1 MLAVISPAKT
11 LDFESK
17 CPTKK
22 HSEPDFLPHSEQLVG
37 KLAKLTRPKLA
48 ELMNIS
54 EKLATEN
61 HRRFQ
66 QWQLPFTPDNA
77 RPALFAFKGDVYT
90 GFDLS
95 EYRAADFDY
104 AQKHLRILSGL
115 YGLLRPLDLIQ
126 PYRLEMG
133 TKLKVGGTA
142 DLYAFWDT
150 VIADALNAALA
161 DSVRSKSETPTL
173 VNLASNEYFAS
184 VKKERIEGRVIT
196 PSFLDLKN
204 GKYKFLSFFAKKAR
218 GMMADYLIRERIAD
232 PEALK
237 AFNREG
243 YAYNVGLSKGDDWVF
258 TRDRKPE

>member
-22 HSEPDFLPHSEQLVG
+22 HSEPDFLEQSEALIN
-37 KLAKLTRPKLA
+37 KLAKLSRPKLG
-48 ELMNIS
+48 ELMKIS

-61 HRRFQ
+61 YQRFQ
-66 QWQLPFTPDNA
+66 DWHLPFTPENA
-77 RPALFAFKGDVYT
+77 RAALFAFKGDVYT
-90 GFDLS
+90 GFELG
-95 EYRAADFDY
+95 EYKARDFDY

-133 TKLKVGGTA
+133 TRLKIGRAA

-150 VIADALNAALA
+150 AIVDALNEALE
-161 DSVRSKSETPTL
+161 KSGPKTL
-173 VNLASNEYFAS
+173 INLASNEYFAS
-184 VKKERIEGRVIT
+184 VKTERVDGQVIT
-196 PSFLDLKN
+196 PSFKDLKN

-218 GMMADYLIRERIAD
+218 GMMADYMIRERISN
-232 PEALK
+232 PEQLK
-237 AFNREG
+237 NFDREG
-243 YAYNVGLSKGDDWVF
+243 YAYNAELSKGDDWVF
-258 TRDRKPE
+258 TRDKKP